1 MTLPL
6 SRPSMRRQQK
16 QLLIFGLGLVTI
28 WDTFTTIT
36 GTLDLIGNGKMQL
49 IVAII
54 FGLLISAFL
63 LGTMPL
69 LNNPREE
76 LIIMGGKLLWFL
88 ALLYDLY
95 TSYMGHFTFVQN
107 TRGYGAGQIAVIAG
121 MTLFVSSSPIIISYL
136 LNEVDSI

>member
-88 ALLYDLY
+88 ALLYDL
-95 TSYMGHFTFVQN
+95 
-107 TRGYGAGQIAVIAG
+107 
-121 MTLFVSSSPIIISYL
+121 
-136 LNEVDSI
+136 